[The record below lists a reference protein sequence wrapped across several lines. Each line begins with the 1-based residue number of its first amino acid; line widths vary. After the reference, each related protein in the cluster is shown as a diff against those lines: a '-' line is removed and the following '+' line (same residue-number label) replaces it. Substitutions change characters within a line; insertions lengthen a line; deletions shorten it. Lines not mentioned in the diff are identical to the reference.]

1 MTRGV
6 IFMLEDDPGSRDL
19 VTQTLEKEGFV
30 VRSTASLKQARAD
43 LAKLTPDLFIL
54 DRSLPDGDGA
64 DFCQELRTHEKTRR
78 TPVLFLTAKRQLV
91 EKVTGLKIGG
101 DDYLTKPFQI
111 EELVARVEALL
122 RRSAHPIQETP
133 RLIESEGI
141 RLDEEKHEC
150 AVDGKAVE
158 LWPKE
163 YELLKIFL
171 QQPGRLLSREY
182 LSEHVWALT
191 YFETTHTIDTTVQR
205 LRKKLGAR
213 GKAIETVRGYG
224 YKFIE
229 KN

>member
-6 IFMLEDDPGSRDL
+6 IFMLEDDAESKDL
-19 VTQTLEKEGFV
+19 VTKTLEKEGFMTKCA
-30 VRSTASLKQARAD
+30 SSLKQARQE
-43 LAKLTPDLFIL
+43 LAKVTPDLFIL

-64 DFCQELRTHEKTRR
+64 YFCQELRTHEKTRHV
-78 TPVLFLTAKRQLV
+78 PVLFLTAKRQLV

-122 RRSAHPIQETP
+122 RRASHPTQELP
-133 RLIESEGI
+133 RKIEAKGI
-141 RLDEEKHEC
+141 VLDEDKHEC
-150 AVDGKAVE
+150 FVAGEAVE

-163 YELLKIFL
+163 YELLRIFL

-205 LRKKLGAR
+205 LRKKLGAK
-213 GKAIETVRGYG
+213 GKMIETVRGYG
-224 YKFIE
+224 YRFNE
-229 KN
+229 K